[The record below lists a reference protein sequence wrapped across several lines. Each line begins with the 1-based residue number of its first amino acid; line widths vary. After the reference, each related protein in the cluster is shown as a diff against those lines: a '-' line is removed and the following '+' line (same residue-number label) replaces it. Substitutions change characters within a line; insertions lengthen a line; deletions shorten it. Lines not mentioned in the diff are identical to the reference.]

1 MCGVVPKTRDITK
14 KNTSIDIIRV
24 ETIFIGDVPLN
35 FPRNPSPK
43 ASTAKNKSSQNERF
57 VWLAMSSLHVAT
69 KCKANISVRSGDV
82 ADVFGTVSD
91 ASLTG
96 PTLTLADRPSDS
108 LHCC

>member
-82 ADVFGTVSD
+82 ADVFGTVHVFFSVYRI
-91 ASLTG
+91 LYT
-96 PTLTLADRPSDS
+96 TIVYLM
-108 LHCC
+108 C